1 MSNPLYQTAYRY
13 FSAHIPDERT
23 AMVMTELGGAPTRL
37 LEWIKRQPDDAPRAA
52 RISRVIPWLVR
63 GFAAIEDV
71 GANPV
76 TELAFKQEAHA
87 FVEAARTVTNDR
99 ALRQLWQEHNG
110 TLLNSFLFSLG
121 GGEVA
126 ITRAAERKAIH
137 MVTAWVYE
145 NHAAFGQVKVDD
157 KSNEITA
164 IPELL
169 KLLNLHGATVTIDAM
184 GCQKDIAE
192 QIVTGGGDYV
202 LALKGNQGTLHDEVR
217 EFFEDALDRGFDAT
231 LDTHKTVEKNHGR
244 IEERQVWLSTDI
256 DWLRDTREWKGLG
269 GIVAVQSKRTIDGES
284 TTERRH
290 YICSGKRTARDLG
303 HLIRR
308 HWSVEN
314 ELHWALDVGFR
325 EDLCRVRVQ
334 NAAENLARF
343 RRVALSILK
352 QDTTTKAGMH
362 GKRLKAAWDRNYLL
376 RLLRF

>member
-1 MSNPLYQTAYRY
+1 MEAKNLLDYLRLV
-13 FSAHIPDERT
+13 PDPRVERT
-23 AMVMTELGGAPTRL
+23 RKHELPELLFITLAAVLCGAECWTQV
-37 LEWIKRQPDDAPRAA
+37 EEFGKANQ
-52 RISRVIPWLVR
+52 PWLKSFLDLPNGIPSHDTFGRV
-63 GFAAIEDV
+63 FAALDPD
-71 GANPV
+71 A
-76 TELAFKQEAHA
+76 LEAVLQA
-87 FVEAARTVTNDR
+87 FVRDLAGDSAGK
-99 ALRQLWQEHNG
+99 Q
-110 TLLNSFLFSLG
+110 
-121 GGEVA
+121 VA
-126 ITRAAERKAIH
+126 IDGKTLRRSFDRAAERKAIH

-184 GCQKDIAE
+184 GCQKGIAE

-217 EFFEDALDRGFDAT
+217 EFFEDALDRSFGAT
-231 LDTHKTVEKNHGR
+231 LDTYKTVEKNHGR

-269 GIVAVQSKRTIDGES
+269 GIVAVQSKRTIDGET

-376 RLLRF
+376 RLLRL